1 MIKEDGDDEDAKGAR
16 ETTGSKGGILKSSH
30 DKSPTEAEVAVTFD
44 DEERKSDLPK
54 VTKMPTV
61 KIVDNYVEDKGVS
74 MTFTF

>member
-30 DKSPTEAEVAVTFD
+30 DKPPTETEAAVTFD